1 MCITKFLD
9 HPMNASSKTNAIY
22 IIASLILFCISTSIV
37 LLIEKYDFFES
48 KSVQIAAITQFAI
61 LSIISTSMCCFNGFF
76 LMNKVFSAHSVYVSD
91 LTTAELQLRN
101 VVEDRNTEFVF

>member
-9 HPMNASSKTNAIY
+9 HPMNANSKTNAIY
-22 IIASLILFCISTSIV
+22 IIASFILFCISASIV
-37 LLIEKYDFFES
+37 FLMEKYDFFES

-76 LMNKVFSAHSVYVSD
+76 LMSKVFSAHSIDASD
-91 LTTAELQLRN
+91 LTIAESQLR
-101 VVEDRNTEFVF
+101 DTARNCNREFVF